1 MCFWNCELICWKKI
15 LPSRHNFL
23 TTKINKNNQ
32 QVFIYMFTF
41 SHPETHRGPKV
52 RKSKRRRSIKRQPWS
67 RLKHLERT
75 WGLASATTESVR
87 NQHLEPAGTIRN
99 KKFKNSH
106 QKYQEIYHKMITKIV
121 CVCIVFIQKMYIKYE
136 ILLRSTSSFV
146 NMEKPPSIFASLRR
160 SVRLLGELSATWRIR
175 QPQLSRGFMGFK
187 ICFFNIHMPDLGY
200 KTGPKSFHVNIYE
213 VYEF

>member
-41 SHPETHRGPKV
+41 SKPETHRGPKV

-75 WGLASATTESVR
+75 WGPASATTESVR

-121 CVCIVFIQKMYIKYE
+121 CVCIVFIQKLYIKYE
-136 ILLRSTSSFV
+136 ILLRSTSSFHG
-146 NMEKPPSIFASLRR
+146 KTTQHF
-160 SVRLLGELSATWRIR
+160 RLIEALCKAAGWTFSHLEDSPTAT
-175 QPQLSRGFMGFK
+175 LSRFYGVLK
-187 ICFFNIHMPDLGY
+187 IAFLTFICQIWVIKLDPNLF
-200 KTGPKSFHVNIYE
+200 SC
-213 VYEF
+213 